1 MSEAE
6 QVPAPD
12 LIRCGDRRALAR
24 GISLLESGDPGGVR
38 LLDEVWDATG
48 RARRIGVTG
57 PPGAGKSTLVA
68 GLVRRLREAGRTVG
82 VVAVDPTSPFTGG
95 ALLGDRHRMS
105 REAHDEGV
113 FVRSLASRGSLG
125 GLARSAPAVLD
136 LLDAAGF
143 ETLLVETVG
152 VGQSEV
158 EVAGTADTVA
168 VVLSPESGDAVQAMK
183 AGLLEVADVLCVN
196 KADRDGADEL
206 AAALESMLD
215 LRADLAWRPPVV
227 KTRALDDVA
236 PLDEA
241 LASHGAWL
249 AGNGRLAERRRRGL
263 AARLRT
269 LVAEMLAERLLAGAD
284 ELLARE
290 AGEVAAGRR
299 SVSSAASRAVEEI
312 LP

>member
-1 MSEAE
+1 MSETG

-12 LIRCGDRRALAR
+12 RIRRGDRHALAR
-24 GISLLESGDPGGVR
+24 AISLLEGGEPDGLR
-38 LLDEVWDATG
+38 LLDAVWDATG

-68 GLVRRLREAGRTVG
+68 GLVRRFREAGRTVG

-143 ETLLVETVG
+143 GTLLVETVG

-158 EVAGTADTVA
+158 EVAATADTVA

-196 KADRDGADEL
+196 KADREGADEL

-236 PLDEA
+236 PLHEA
-241 LASHGAWL
+241 LAAHEAWL
-249 AGNGRLAERRRRGL
+249 AGDGRLAERRRHGL

-269 LVAEMLAERLLAGAD
+269 LVAELLAEKLLAGAD
-284 ELLARE
+284 DLLARQ
-290 AGEVAAGRR
+290 AAEVAAGRR
-299 SVSSAASRAVEEI
+299 SVSSAAAHALEEI
-312 LP
+312 LS